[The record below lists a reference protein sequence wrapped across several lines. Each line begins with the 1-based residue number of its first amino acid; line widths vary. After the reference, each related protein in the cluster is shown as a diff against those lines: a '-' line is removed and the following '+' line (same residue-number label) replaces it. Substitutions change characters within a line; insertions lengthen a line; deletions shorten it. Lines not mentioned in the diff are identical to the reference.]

1 MRECQTA
8 GYRPDHCAGV
18 EPATFDVHRAAEA
31 RLTLNVDGAGGD
43 AAGPVPNYVTL
54 RGGRRVV
61 LHSSS

>member
-54 RGGRRVV
+54 RGGV
-61 LHSSS
+61 

>member
-1 MRECQTA
+1 MRRCQPPGT
-8 GYRPDHCAGV
+8 GPDHRAGV

-43 AAGPVPNYVTL
+43 ATGPVPNYVTL
-54 RGGRRVV
+54 RGRRRAV